1 MAKQQSKYI
10 IPRRKWKF
18 PDSIMRDYQR
28 TLRAVVKV
36 LHEST
41 MSRIELIKSMLNSRQ
56 DESDSEYIM
65 RLIKEAY
72 AATGATDKALQR
84 AARIAEQVRGYN
96 QGEFYNVLRSA
107 LKVDIFVQD
116 PDLRNIMEEFTAEN
130 VRLIKS
136 IPDQYFGQLQGIVSR
151 GLTEGTL
158 AKDMVADIQDLYGV
172 TNRRAQMI
180 ARDQIGSLNGLITE
194 KRQTGAGIGVYEWST
209 SRDSRVRDSHKDRNG
224 NYYAWPGSGM
234 AGKEINGKKVLE
246 LVNGK
251 PPGRE
256 INCRCVALPVI
267 DIESTKGGIRL

>member
-1 MAKQQSKYI
+1 MAVKSKYI

-18 PDSIMRDYQR
+18 PLSVMRDYQR
-28 TLRAVVKV
+28 TLRSIARV

-41 MSRIELIKSMLNSRQ
+41 MSRIETIKSLLNARQ

-65 RLIKEAY
+65 RLVKEAY

-151 GLTEGTL
+151 GLTDGTL

-172 TNRRAQMI
+172 TSRRAQLI
-180 ARDQIGSLNGLITE
+180 ARDQIGSLNGMITQ
-194 KRQTGAGIGVYEWST
+194 KRQMSAGIGVYQWSG
-209 SRDSRVRDSHKDRNG
+209 SLDERERKSHLDREG
-224 NYYAWPGSGM
+224 KYYAWPGSGM
-234 AGKEINGKKVLE
+234 AGKVINGRKVLE
-246 LVNGK
+246 LINGRA
-251 PPGRE
+251 PGLE

-267 DIESTKGGIRL
+267 DIEAMQGGIRL